1 MDQVFPSKW
10 NFSTLLLSVII
21 ASVIEECRNEYDRI
35 DENEMKTID
44 HLEVKGKFQKIY
56 TKIVA
61 IKK

>member
-44 HLEVKGKFQKIY
+44 HLELKGKFQKNLY
-56 TKIVA
+56 KDCGD
-61 IKK
+61 